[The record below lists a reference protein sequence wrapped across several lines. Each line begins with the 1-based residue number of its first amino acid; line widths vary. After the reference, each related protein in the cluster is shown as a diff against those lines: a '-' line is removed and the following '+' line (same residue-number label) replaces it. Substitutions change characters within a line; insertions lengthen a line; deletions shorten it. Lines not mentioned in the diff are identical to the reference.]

1 MNGKVKHKWLVGKD
15 QVKLK
20 HTKHE
25 TRFGEKLRIGGFMTV
40 SPVFITVKQSS
51 WFIIKEF
58 PSTNIAQM
66 IS

>member
-25 TRFGEKLRIGGFMTV
+25 TRFGERLRIAGCMTV
-40 SPVFITVKQSS
+40 SPVFITVK
-51 WFIIKEF
+51 
-58 PSTNIAQM
+58 
-66 IS
+66 